1 MNNKIATVVVT
12 FNRKDSLLKNI
23 KLLINQTTKIDKIF
37 IIDNAST
44 DGTYEILNENEILK
58 RKDIEYIRLE
68 ENLGGSAG
76 FYEGIKLAYEKKYDW
91 IWGMDDD
98 AYPNKNALQ
107 QLISMSVK
115 YPDIKCFWSNC
126 NNDNLFD
133 IEVKEVKDWMFV
145 GFFINRKVIKNVG
158 FPRNDFFIYHDDSEY
173 SYRIRKKGYKILKC
187 RDSIIEHG
195 DFTKRNMF
203 SKVIVGKEIKFPD
216 MPDWKLYYYARNGIL
231 KYKYN
236 DLNKYKQIYITFK
249 ELIILSIVNK
259 KQINIFINGIKD
271 GLIGKTGKKF
281 LPR

>member
-133 IEVKEVKDWMFV
+133 IEVKD
-145 GFFINRKVIKNVG
+145 ISLI
-158 FPRNDFFIYHDDSEY
+158 DDELFE
-173 SYRIRKKGYKILKC
+173 KILEFN
-187 RDSIIEHG
+187 RMIPSW
-195 DFTKRNMF
+195 RNLQC
-203 SKVIVGKEIKFPD
+203 V
-216 MPDWKLYYYARNGIL
+216 Y
-231 KYKYN
+231 
-236 DLNKYKQIYITFK
+236 
-249 ELIILSIVNK
+249 NK
-259 KQINIFINGIKD
+259 KDIPEVFLNYIINN
-271 GLIGKTGKKF
+271 LGKI
-281 LPR
+281 